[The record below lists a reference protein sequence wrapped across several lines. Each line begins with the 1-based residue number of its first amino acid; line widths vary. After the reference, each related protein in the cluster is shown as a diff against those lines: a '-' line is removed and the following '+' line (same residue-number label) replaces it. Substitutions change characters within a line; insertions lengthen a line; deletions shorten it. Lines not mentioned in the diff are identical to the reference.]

1 VAYHLNITIHDEL
14 SSRFYYKRERN
25 CEMNGKAKI
34 LIVEDENI
42 VAMDIR
48 KILLDSGYE
57 VTSILSSGEEAI
69 ANVRQ
74 NKPDL
79 ILMDILLKGKMTGID
94 ASRIISQYFDVPIIY
109 LTALTNDDSLLQTK
123 SRESYGFLFKPFSAN
138 ELKIAIEMAFI
149 NRGFEESCSVSQK

>member
-1 VAYHLNITIHDEL
+1 
-14 SSRFYYKRERN
+14 
-25 CEMNGKAKI
+25 MNGKAKI

-109 LTALTNDDSLLQTK
+109 LTALTNDDSLLQAK

-149 NRGFEESCSVSQK
+149 NRGFEENCSVSQK

>member
-1 VAYHLNITIHDEL
+1 
-14 SSRFYYKRERN
+14 
-25 CEMNGKAKI
+25 MNSKAKI
-34 LIVEDENI
+34 LIVENENI
-42 VAMDIR
+42 VAMDIQ

-109 LTALTNDDSLLQTK
+109 LTALTNDDSLLQAK

-149 NRGFEESCSVSQK
+149 NRGFAESCSVS